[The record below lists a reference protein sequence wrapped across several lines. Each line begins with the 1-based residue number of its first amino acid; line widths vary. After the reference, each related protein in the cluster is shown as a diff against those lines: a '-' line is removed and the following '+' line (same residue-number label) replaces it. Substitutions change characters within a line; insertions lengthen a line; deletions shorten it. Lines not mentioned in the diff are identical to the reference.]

1 MYQEKE
7 ITVLVTSSY
16 EELHDKLLENNFK
29 LVQKFKVIDEYL
41 VEKNTDLNLPLL
53 EILKKCVL
61 VRNIVGY
68 KKVLL
73 YKHKTYD
80 SKGNILENGK
90 TECLIENIESAI
102 KFMEAINYQKLITIN
117 DQCIKYINDKIE
129 LIVQLVN
136 DKYIFIEVEEKME
149 FTKDNKLTFE
159 EIIEIFKTYDLPYDK
174 TNYYAKKAEMILKDK
189 LNNK

>member
-73 YKHKTYD
+73 YKHKIYD
-80 SKGNILENGK
+80 YKGNILENGK

-102 KFMEAINYQKLITIN
+102 KFMEEINYQKLIAIN

-149 FTKDNKLTFE
+149 IIKANKLTFE